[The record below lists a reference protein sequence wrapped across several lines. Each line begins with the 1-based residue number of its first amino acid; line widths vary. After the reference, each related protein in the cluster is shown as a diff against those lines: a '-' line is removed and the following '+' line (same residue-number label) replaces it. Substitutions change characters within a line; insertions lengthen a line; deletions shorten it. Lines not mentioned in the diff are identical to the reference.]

1 MKYLCLMELI
11 CLGFIYYLY
20 LQFNLSIKHYHECG
34 WSWND
39 STYHHTLHYI
49 LADLNNLS
57 RYCSNFYPKAESYR
71 TCNWCLREEG
81 ERSLPKEAMKD
92 PNSLVSSSSNNDSSN
107 DSGASKLHR
116 GDFSSQLNKPIKK
129 PRLLDWSASD
139 VTDRVWSGELSS
151 GSGRARQVLRGKA
164 RRYKL
169 LEEVSS

>member
-1 MKYLCLMELI
+1 MGSKGGAAPPPSSVVCCMCGDRGLMQELFRCKLCLLRS
-11 CLGFIYYLY
+11 
-20 LQFNLSIKHYHECG
+20 QH
-34 WSWND
+34 
-39 STYHHTLHYI
+39 
-49 LADLNNLS
+49 
-57 RYCSNFYPKAESYR
+57 RYCSDFYPKAESYR

-92 PNSLVSSSSNNDSSN
+92 PNSLVPSSSNNDSSN
-107 DSGASKLHR
+107 GSGASKLHR
-116 GDFSSQLNKPIKK
+116 GAFSSQLNKPIKK

-139 VTDRVWSGELSS
+139 VTDRVRSGELSS

>member
-1 MKYLCLMELI
+1 MGSKGGAAPPPSSVVCCMCGDRGLMQELFRCKLCLVRS
-11 CLGFIYYLY
+11 
-20 LQFNLSIKHYHECG
+20 QH
-34 WSWND
+34 
-39 STYHHTLHYI
+39 
-49 LADLNNLS
+49 

-92 PNSLVSSSSNNDSSN
+92 TNRLVSSSSNNDSSN